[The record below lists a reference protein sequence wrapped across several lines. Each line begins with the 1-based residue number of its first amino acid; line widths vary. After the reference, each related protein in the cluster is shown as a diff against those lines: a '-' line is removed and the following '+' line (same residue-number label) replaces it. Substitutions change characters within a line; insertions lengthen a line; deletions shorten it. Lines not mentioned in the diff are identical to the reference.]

1 MRGFAKFF
9 ILSVGLSLW
18 TGLSKADDYKA
29 IKAKLAAE
37 PDRKTVI
44 SFDNKQPQFKIGEK
58 YHDILFYLCD
68 YPWPHKKE
76 AFRRQV
82 KNFKDCN
89 MNLNAIGFVT
99 CEKIKDEL
107 TGKMREPWEGEF
119 LALDLIEK
127 RIYKALELNPDAYF
141 IVYLTASYPSGWW
154 IAPARRR
161 WGL

>member
-68 YPWPHKKE
+68 YPWPLAGSDAPKKE
-76 AFRRQV
+76 RSVFYRGVERTKHSESPV
-82 KNFKDCN
+82 K
-89 MNLNAIGFVT
+89 IGKVPLPNVQICF
-99 CEKIKDEL
+99 
-107 TGKMREPWEGEF
+107 G
-119 LALDLIEK
+119 
-127 RIYKALELNPDAYF
+127 
-141 IVYLTASYPSGWW
+141 
-154 IAPARRR
+154 
-161 WGL
+161 